1 MQLHILHCYIYLLLC
16 VSLILTRCKDTCR
29 EARNWA
35 LCISVL
41 YDYKELIVGIGHV
54 MRDTW
59 NRARAMQAFI
69 IVNVARTRVTDGH
82 YTLLI
87 IN

>member
-1 MQLHILHCYIYLLLC
+1 
-16 VSLILTRCKDTCR
+16 
-29 EARNWA
+29 
-35 LCISVL
+35 
-41 YDYKELIVGIGHV
+41 
-54 MRDTW
+54 
-59 NRARAMQAFI
+59 MQAFI